1 MVSIISTLPIIVA
14 SQRYVKVVANGFSV
28 HYNKLL
34 ASKQS
39 ELRNLIALR
48 LEANVMCAQA
58 FLMARWDR
66 SAGPTRE
73 ALHDSNFW
81 ASASQLLFQMLTMA
95 VYLSALLWV
104 LFSVAAG
111 TMSLSAGISFYGYVT
126 SVWTALNSLA
136 GISKRVLVNAGSV
149 NALMD
154 MVDAAAAAAAAAR
167 GDKQQKPPPGAVA
180 AQAQAQAQALDVEDA
195 HIVFPG
201 AAAPSLDGLSLHVRA
216 GDYVALMG
224 ASGSGKTT
232 LLKLIAGA
240 VPPQRGA
247 VRGVDP
253 RSIAI
258 VSQRPELLIG
268 SVRDNIAFGH
278 ECSQEDVEQAA
289 RDAEIHDV
297 IERLPEKYDTVLGDD
312 EASRGLSGGEQL
324 RLTLARALCRQPA
337 LLVLDECTAAL
348 DSASEAL
355 VLANLAR
362 VHQQRRTATTILMAT
377 HSHTAAAAADY
388 VVLLAQGRVVEQG
401 PYAALLQQN
410 GALWRLKQ
418 VVQHGIRPVTTEGH
432 ASTTRS
438 SQAATSPTP
447 PAHAA
452 PSQQS

>member
-1 MVSIISTLPIIVA
+1 MPIIVA
-14 SQRYVKVVANGFSV
+14 SQRYVKVVANGFSER
-28 HYNKLL
+28 YNKLL

-39 ELRNLIALR
+39 EVRNLIALR

-126 SVWTALNSLA
+126 SVWSALNSLA

-154 MVDAAAAAAAAAR
+154 MVDAAAAAAR
-167 GDKQQKPPPGAVA
+167 GDKQQKPPPGAVPA
-180 AQAQAQAQALDVEDA
+180 HTQPLALDVEDA
-195 HIVFPG
+195 HLVFPG

-232 LLKLIAGA
+232 LLKLVAGA

-253 RSIAI
+253 RSVAI

-289 RDAEIHDV
+289 RDAAVHDV

-355 VLANLAR
+355 VLANLAH

-377 HSHTAAAAADY
+377 HSHAAAAAADY
-388 VVLLAQGRVVEQG
+388 VVMLAQGRVVEQG
-401 PYAALLQQN
+401 PYAALLQQH
-410 GALWRLKQ
+410 GALWRLQQ
-418 VVQHGIRPVTTEGH
+418 VVQHGIRPATTEGH

-438 SQAATSPTP
+438 SQEATTP
-447 PAHAA
+447 A
-452 PSQQS
+452 PPSAEP